1 MGALCNDASPHELKG
16 GGDVTS
22 PAPVEHASAAS
33 KLRLDVQGLRAIA
46 VLSVILFHAGLPI
59 PGGFV
64 GVDIFFVISGF
75 VITAMLQR
83 ERESRG
89 RLDMRRFYI
98 RRFKRLTPALAVM
111 VAFSVIVSFLLF
123 SPFDQQIVAGQ
134 TALGAMFIVANWV
147 IAITTGGYF
156 DPAAGTN
163 PLLHTWSLS
172 VEEQFYVFFPWILAL
187 AWFLAAKFGGR
198 RSDLSRLALG
208 RWLPIVAVLGIGAI
222 SLFATFYALRSVE
235 ISSGYL
241 LGFYSTITRAWEFAA
256 GALLALIATR
266 LVIRSRLAAS
276 ILGLIASVALVASFF
291 VVSEATPWPG
301 PWTLL
306 PVLATVLLI
315 VVGSHPENPV
325 SRALSTRPMVAI
337 GDRSYSLYL
346 WHWPFIVFAIAI
358 WPTQPYIGVVAA
370 IASVLPAMLSY
381 RFIEEPF
388 RNASFTRMRQAAPA
402 FTAVIAVPAVLAG
415 GMLWADRNVLIPQ
428 FEAGTYS
435 TVLEGGIDTVDYN
448 AWVESISYPC
458 EPASLFDSAPS
469 WKGFQRCRQSQPD
482 EPVTV
487 AILGDSHAE
496 HLFPGLAHALPNDNV
511 AFYIDNP
518 GHYFRGDERMNQI
531 FDHLEANPTFA
542 NIVVS
547 VNWFGKGVSA
557 SEMVESLRPL
567 ADPGRHIFITD
578 DNPTFAFGP
587 FQCKYAQGLVLP
599 KSCDMPASQFWPTH
613 DEYTAILSEVAAQ
626 LPGATVLETAKY
638 FCTPET
644 CTMRQG
650 DAVLFRD
657 VNHLNEVGTMYLGG
671 MLVAE
676 HPELATRRG

>member
-1 MGALCNDASPHELKG
+1 VNS
-16 GGDVTS
+16 S
-22 PAPVEHASAAS
+22 APVEHASAAP
-33 KLRLDVQGLRAIA
+33 KLRRDVQGLRAIA
-46 VLSVILFHAGLPI
+46 VLSVILFHAGLPV

-111 VAFSVIVSFLLF
+111 VAFTVIVSFLLF
-123 SPFDQQIVAGQ
+123 SPFDQQVIAGQ

-147 IAITTGGYF
+147 IAVTTGGYF
-156 DPAAGTN
+156 DPAAASN

-187 AWFLAAKFGGR
+187 AWFLVSKFGQR
-198 RSDLSRLALG
+198 RWGTS
-208 RWLPIVAVLGIGAI
+208 RWLPARWLPLIAVLGIGAV
-222 SLFATFYALRSVE
+222 SLFAAFYALRSVE

-256 GALLALIATR
+256 GAIIALAATR
-266 LVIRSRLAAS
+266 LTIRSRALAT
-276 ILGLIASVALVASFF
+276 ILGVISLVALLASFF
-291 VVSEATPWPG
+291 VISEATPWPG
-301 PWTLL
+301 PWTLM
-306 PVLATVLLI
+306 PVLATAVLI
-315 VVGSHPENPV
+315 VVGTQGDNV
-325 SRALSTRPMVAI
+325 ISRALSARPMVVI

-346 WHWPFIVFAIAI
+346 WHWPFIVFAVAI
-358 WPTQPYIGVVAA
+358 WPSQPLIGTLAA
-370 IASVLPAMLSY
+370 LASVIPALLSY
-381 RFIEEPF
+381 RFVEEPF
-388 RNASFTRMRQAAPA
+388 RNASFTQVRQAIPA
-402 FTAVIAVPAVLAG
+402 FLAVIAVPSLLAG
-415 GMLWADRNVLIPQ
+415 GMLWADRAVLVPQ

-458 EPASLFDSAPS
+458 EPAALFNSAPS
-469 WKGFQRCRQSQPD
+469 WKGFQRCRQSEPNQ
-482 EPVTV
+482 PVTV

-531 FDHLEANPTFA
+531 FDHLEANPTIA

-547 VNWFGKGVSA
+547 ANWFGKGVAA

-567 ADPGRHIFITD
+567 AEAGRHIFITD

-587 FQCKYAQGLVLP
+587 FQCKYAQGLILP
-599 KSCDMPASQFWPTH
+599 KGCDMPASEFWPTH
-613 DEYTAILSEVAAQ
+613 NDYTATLKQVAAQ
-626 LPGATVLETAKY
+626 LPGASVLETAKY
-638 FCTPET
+638 FCTAET

-650 DAVLFRD
+650 DSVLFRD

>member
-1 MGALCNDASPHELKG
+1 M
-16 GGDVTS
+16 TS
-22 PAPVEHASAAS
+22 SAPITHASAAP
-33 KLRLDVQGLRAIA
+33 KLRRDVQGLRAIA
-46 VLSVILFHAGLPI
+46 VLSVILFHAGLPV

-75 VITAMLQR
+75 VITAMLRR

-111 VAFSVIVSFLLF
+111 VAFSVIVSFLIF
-123 SPFDQQIVAGQ
+123 SPFDQQVIAGQ

-147 IAITTGGYF
+147 IALTTGGYF
-156 DPAAGTN
+156 DPAAATN

-187 AWFLAAKFGGR
+187 AWFLAAKFGR
-198 RSDLSRLALG
+198 RPWGNS
-208 RWLPIVAVLGIGAI
+208 RWLPARWLPVLAVLGIGAV
-222 SLFATFYALRSVE
+222 SLFAALYALRSVE

-256 GALLALIATR
+256 GAILALIATR
-266 LVIRSRLAAS
+266 LTIRSRAIAT
-276 ILGLIASVALVASFF
+276 ILGIVASVALIASFF
-291 VVSEATPWPG
+291 VISEATPWPG

-306 PVLATVLLI
+306 PVLATCALI
-315 VVGSHPENPV
+315 IAGSQSDNLV
-325 SRALSTRPMVAI
+325 SRALSVRPMVAI

-346 WHWPFIVFAIAI
+346 WHWPFIVFAVAI
-358 WPTQPYIGVVAA
+358 WPTQPLIGVVAA
-370 IASVLPAMLSY
+370 IASIIPALLSF
-381 RFIEEPF
+381 RFVEEPF
-388 RNASFTRMRQAAPA
+388 RNATFTRLREAMPA
-402 FTAVIAVPAVLAG
+402 FVAVVAVPSLLAG
-415 GMLWADRNVLIPQ
+415 GMLWADRNVLVPQ
-428 FEAGTYS
+428 FEAGAFS
-435 TVLEGGIDTVDYN
+435 TVLNGGIDTVEYN
-448 AWVESISYPC
+448 SWVESVSYPC
-458 EPASLFDSAPS
+458 EPAALFDSAPS
-469 WKGFQRCRQSQPD
+469 WKGFQRCRQSQPN

-496 HLFPGLAHALPNDNV
+496 HLFPGLAQALPNENV

-531 FDHLEANPTFA
+531 FDHLEANPTIA

-547 VNWFGKGVSA
+547 VNWFGKGVA
-557 SEMVESLRPL
+557 SQEMIDSLAPL
-567 ADPGRHIFITD
+567 ANSGRHIFLTD

-587 FQCKYAQGLVLP
+587 FQCKYAQGLLLP
-599 KSCDMPASQFWPTH
+599 KSCDMPASSFWPIHEDYSST
-613 DEYTAILSEVAAQ
+613 LRLVAAE
-626 LPGATVLETAKY
+626 LPGAVVLETAKY
-638 FCTPET
+638 FCSSDT
-644 CTMRQG
+644 CSMRHG
-650 DAVLFRD
+650 DDVLFRD
-657 VNHLNEVGTMYLGG
+657 VNHLNELGTMYLGG

>member
-1 MGALCNDASPHELKG
+1 MS
-16 GGDVTS
+16 S
-22 PAPVEHASAAS
+22 PAPVEHASAAP
-33 KLRLDVQGLRAIA
+33 KLRRDVQGLRAIA
-46 VLSVILFHAGLPI
+46 VLSVILFHAGLPV

-123 SPFDQQIVAGQ
+123 SPFDQQVVVGQ

-156 DPAAGTN
+156 DPAAATN

-187 AWFLAAKFGGR
+187 AWFVAAKLGAR
-198 RSDLSRLALG
+198 RWGNS
-208 RWLPIVAVLGIGAI
+208 RWLPARWLPVITVVGIGAV

-256 GALLALIATR
+256 GAILALVATR
-266 LVIRSRLAAS
+266 LTIRSRTLAT
-276 ILGLIASVALVASFF
+276 ILGFIASVALIASFF
-291 VVSEATPWPG
+291 VISEATPWPG

-306 PVLATVLLI
+306 PVVATALLI
-315 VVGSHPENPV
+315 VVGTRNDNV
-325 SRALSTRPMVAI
+325 FSRALSVGPMVAI

-346 WHWPFIVFAIAI
+346 WHWPFIVFAVAI
-358 WPTQPYIGVVAA
+358 WPTQPLIGVAAA
-370 IASVLPAMLSY
+370 IASIIPALLSY
-381 RFIEEPF
+381 RFVEEPF
-388 RNASFTRMRQAAPA
+388 RNASFTRVRQAVPSLL
-402 FTAVIAVPAVLAG
+402 AVIIVPSVLAG
-415 GMLWADRNVLIPQ
+415 GMLWADRAVLVPQ
-428 FEAGTYS
+428 FEAGAYS
-435 TVLEGGIDTVDYN
+435 TVLDGGIDTVEYN
-448 AWVESISYPC
+448 AWVESNSYPC
-458 EPASLFDSAPS
+458 EPAALFDSAPS
-469 WKGFQRCRQSQPD
+469 WKGFQRCRQSQPN

-496 HLFPGLAHALPNDNV
+496 HLFPGLAQALPSDNV

-518 GHYFRGDERMNQI
+518 GHYFRGDDRMNQI
-531 FDHLEANPTFA
+531 FDHLEANPTIA

-547 VNWFGKGVSA
+547 VNWFGKGVAA

-567 ADPGRHIFITD
+567 AEAGRHIFITD

-587 FQCKYAQGLVLP
+587 FQCKYAQGLLLP
-599 KSCDMPASQFWPTH
+599 KSCDMPANSFWPIH
-613 DEYTAILSEVAAQ
+613 DEYTSTLREVAAE
-626 LPGATVLETAKY
+626 LPGAVVLETAKY
-638 FCTPET
+638 FCSSDS
-644 CTMRQG
+644 CSMRTG
-650 DAVLFRD
+650 DSVLFRD
-657 VNHLNEVGTMYLGG
+657 VNHLNELGTVYLGG

-676 HPELATRRG
+676 HPELATRQG